1 MPRKEI
7 HKLLRLLDEGYQKAA
22 WHGPNLRGALR
33 GVSHKHAA
41 RRPGRNRH
49 NIWEIAVHA
58 AYWKYA
64 VCRRLLGEKR
74 GSFGESGHNWFPR
87 PQIPSEKQARAA
99 WRRDLAHLT
108 SVNKRLRATV
118 ASLDDFSL
126 DRPSRG
132 SSQTPRRM
140 IAGIAMHDAYH
151 AGQIQLLKRLMTR

>member
-7 HKLLRLLDEGYQKAA
+7 RELLSLLDEGFQKAA

-33 GVSHKHAA
+33 GVSHQQAR
-41 RRPGRNRH
+41 RRPGPNRH

-64 VCRRLLGEKR
+64 VCRRLLGGKR
-74 GSFGESGHNWFPR
+74 GNFGEAGHNWFPR
-87 PQIPSEKQARAA
+87 PENASEKQASAA
-99 WRRDLAHLT
+99 WRRDLARLILM
-108 SVNKRLRATV
+108 NKKLRAGV
-118 ASLDDFSL
+118 ASLDDSSL

-132 SSQTPRRM
+132 SRQTPRRM

-151 AGQIQLLKRLMTR
+151 AGQIQLLKRLLAR